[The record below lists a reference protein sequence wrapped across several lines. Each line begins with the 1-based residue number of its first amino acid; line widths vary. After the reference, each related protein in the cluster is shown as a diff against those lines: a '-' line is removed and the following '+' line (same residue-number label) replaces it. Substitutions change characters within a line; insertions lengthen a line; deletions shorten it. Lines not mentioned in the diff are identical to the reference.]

1 MKEALSVEDTL
12 KLALEA
18 LKMAD
23 ELCRGHGVDFK
34 EYGLEFDRD
43 IQVKYKDAITA
54 IKEALAQPGQEPVA
68 YLSNKRQ
75 RLNIELKPQT
85 FVEIPTATDWEMPL
99 YMKPP
104 QRTWVGLSDEEI
116 KAFDTW
122 HDNREE
128 EVGWCNPSE
137 IVAYIEAKLKEK
149 NT

>member
-1 MKEALSVEDTL
+1 MTQEAL

-18 LKMAD
+18 LYPIAHNTTDDPRGQAD
-23 ELCRGHGVDFK
+23 K
-34 EYGLEFDRD
+34 
-43 IQVKYKDAITA
+43 AITA
-54 IKEALAQPGQEPVA
+54 IKEALAQPEQEPVA
-68 YLSNKRQ
+68 WMDADGNVSDNNDHKCFP
-75 RLNIELKPQT
+75 I
-85 FVEIPTATDWEMPL
+85 PL
-99 YMKPP
+99 YTSPP
-104 QRTWVGLSDEEI
+104 QQEPVIDQSAAIRIATVLGWTPPRPWVGLTEEEI